1 MSYLAIYRRFRPT
14 KFSQVIGQEHV
25 IKTLTNQI
33 NGQRVGHAY
42 LFCGARGTGK
52 TSVAKIFA
60 RAINCL
66 TPENGSPC
74 FNCEACK
81 SLQNPTNLDILEID
95 AASNNGVDD
104 VRELRESV
112 QYPPVAGAY
121 KVYIIDEVHML
132 TAGAFNA
139 LLKTLEEPPKHAVF
153 ILATTEPQKLPATIL
168 SRCMRFDFHLV
179 ADEIIQQL
187 IENIYKEVGKPFETE
202 ATALIA
208 KAGEGSV
215 RDALSIADLCLS
227 DTNEKL
233 TYKQVIELLGASD
246 RNKTEQLCEYV
257 LKCDVGAVMEQI
269 NQITSFGKSVS
280 VLAKDVCQIIRD
292 VLVAK
297 TCADAKSVLKMPDDE
312 IKTLKT
318 LAGLTDSNRL
328 LRILEIFAG
337 IETEL
342 RYSTHPRVVLESAAV
357 KATLPSEDYNVD
369 ALISRVTTLERQ
381 LKALSGGGV
390 KIENTAN
397 TQIVKDEP
405 QTVKEEQKSV
415 NKPIIEH
422 KEQPKQQAEAK
433 KVEKVEVEEP
443 AIEPENKPTR
453 LMAFDYIS
461 DEDAPMEEEPF
472 IPTDDQIGFDMSF
485 GVQDIPAQK
494 VEPKV
499 EAKKQEPTEVLAPK
513 AEQKNQAQ
521 GLNGNVIRDR
531 LPDSRIWGA
540 VLKSLRANSQI
551 MLWIAC
557 QELDTKIEN
566 QTLTILVDGDNEY
579 NLLKKPESLEILQS
593 TLKQY
598 APYRVELKRVGAVE
612 TDDEKFKKDAE
623 AVNKMFGGKL
633 EIK

>member
-14 KFSQVIGQEHV
+14 TFSQVIGQEHV

-74 FNCEACK
+74 FKCQACQ
-81 SLQNPTNLDILEID
+81 SLANPTNLDILEID

-104 VRELRESV
+104 IRELRESV
-112 QYPPVAGAY
+112 QYPPVAGQY

-132 TAGAFNA
+132 SPGAFNA

-179 ADEIIQQL
+179 ADEVIQKL
-187 IENIYKEVGKPFETE
+187 IENIYTEVGKPFESE

-215 RDALSIADLCLS
+215 RDALSLADLCLS

-233 TYKQVIELLGASD
+233 TYKQVIDLLGASD
-246 RNKTEQLCEYV
+246 RNKTAKLCEYI
-257 LKCDVGAVMEQI
+257 LKSDVGNVMGQI
-269 NQITSFGKSVS
+269 NEITSFGKSVS
-280 VLAKDVCQIIRD
+280 VLSKDVCQLIRD

-297 TCADAKSVLKMPDDE
+297 TCKDAKAVLKMPDDE
-312 IKTLKT
+312 VELLKQ
-318 LAGLTDSNRL
+318 LASLTDSNRL

-369 ALISRVTTLERQ
+369 ALISRVTALERQ
-381 LKALSGGGV
+381 LKELSSGAV
-390 KIENTAN
+390 PISVTPQKQIVTIKEDPEEDKKSAYKPVIDHIEPISEPKKIEKPT
-397 TQIVKDEP
+397 K
-405 QTVKEEQKSV
+405 KEEQFEAV
-415 NKPIIEH
+415 EGV
-422 KEQPKQQAEAK
+422 EPKAQ
-433 KVEKVEVEEP
+433 
-443 AIEPENKPTR
+443 PTR
-453 LMAFDYIS
+453 LKAFDYIS

-472 IPTDDQIGFDMSF
+472 IPTDDQIGFDMGF
-485 GVQDIPAQK
+485 GAQEPIAPVK
-494 VEPKV
+494 EPEKAQPMAQPKV
-499 EAKKQEPTEVLAPK
+499 EVPTP
-513 AEQKNQAQ
+513 QPMS
-521 GLNGNVIRDR
+521 GNVIRDR

-557 QELDTKIEN
+557 QELDTKIED

-579 NLLKKPESLEILQS
+579 NLLKKPESMEILQS
-593 TLKQY
+593 TLQRH
-598 APYRVELKRVGAVE
+598 APYKLVLKRVGAVE
-612 TDDEKFKKDAE
+612 TEDDKFQRDAAE
-623 AVNKMFGGKL
+623 VNKRFGNKL